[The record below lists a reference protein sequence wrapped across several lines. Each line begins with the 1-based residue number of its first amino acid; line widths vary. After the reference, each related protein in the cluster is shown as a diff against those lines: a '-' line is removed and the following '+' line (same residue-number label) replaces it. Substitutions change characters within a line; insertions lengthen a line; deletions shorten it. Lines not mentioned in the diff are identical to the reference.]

1 MIDTNTVERIIEA
14 SNVVDVIQDF
24 VTLKRRGANYL
35 GLCPFHN
42 EKTPSFMV
50 SPSKNI
56 FKCFGCGK
64 GGTPVTFI
72 MEHEHFSYYESLKY
86 LAKKYN
92 IDVIEREETE
102 EDIKQKNLRES
113 LEIVTGFA
121 AKYFSNILNS
131 HKEGIAIGQSYFKE
145 RSFVNKTIEKFEL
158 GYCLDT
164 KDTFTKEA
172 LKNGYNVEYLVK
184 MGLTTRSNENLYDK
198 FHGRVIFPI
207 HSLTGKVIAFGART
221 LRKDK
226 ETAKY
231 FNSSES
237 EIYYKSKILY
247 GIFHAKR
254 AITEKSKCYL
264 VEGYTDVI
272 SMHQAGIENV
282 VASSGTSLTVEQI
295 RLIKRFTNNITII
308 YDGDKAG
315 INAALRGIDLVIE
328 EGLDVKVLLLPE
340 GEDPDSFTKSV
351 SSQEL
356 NKYITENETDF
367 IKFKTRVLLNEAGN
381 DPSKKASI
389 ISNIISSISLIPNN
403 LARSLYVKECSTLL
417 DVQESILHYELTNIL
432 QKKRVSNS
440 GSKDLINKTIIAAKQ
455 NAIVNIKNFD
465 VVENEIIRLLLTYGN
480 KELYFSEDLKKTV
493 ASYIIEEIIN
503 DEIELSNPLYAEIF
517 KTIVEQY
524 NEDNVID
531 NKLFINHQNQEICKL
546 TIDMLTPK
554 YDLSKIWDKHDSL
567 VSTEDMILRELVPKT
582 IISYKYAKI
591 KKELTEIEKNLKV
604 LKDDEKSKE
613 IIGRQ
618 MLLKKIQMKISK
630 LIGNRTI

>member
-145 RSFVNKTIEKFEL
+145 RGFVNKTIEKFEL